1 MSNILSLAKLTAEPA
16 PALNCEPV
24 PVPEYGPG
32 MVAWIAELT
41 QEEREERIE
50 VPFSDY
56 LKRTERKNNVGLRA
70 FTVAAC
76 LCKTQARDFEAADD
90 KQTEQLANVL
100 AKRSGI
106 PFLRLFKKVEQ
117 LNSLSDEELKEIEK
131 NSPSGDGNGKSP
143 AVADSPAPASGK
155 TA

>member
-1 MSNILSLAKLTAEPA
+1 MSNVLSLAKLTADASPPLKCDA
-16 PALNCEPV
+16 VA
-24 PVPEYGPG
+24 VPEFGAG

-56 LKRTERKNNVGLRA
+56 RKRTGRENNVGLRA

-76 LCKTQARDFEAADD
+76 VCKTQARDFEAVDA
-90 KQTEQLANVL
+90 KQIETLSTALAT
-100 AKRSGI
+100 RSGV
-106 PFLRLFKKVEQ
+106 PFLRMFAKVEQ
-117 LNSLSDEELKEIEK
+117 LNALTEADLDEIEK

-143 AVADSPAPASGK
+143 ADADLPAPASGK
-155 TA
+155 QE